1 MKRDWHTM
9 EIDELSAILET
20 PPTLVDA
27 ELALCELGDR
37 IRLRELNAIPEDI
50 HQLLVEHLG
59 APDPVVQL
67 EAAIVL
73 AELADTRAISVLV
86 SATKKRKH
94 RLEALRAMAKIKHPD
109 ITAALES
116 WLGRFW
122 GHWADKLQAAASLAS
137 QGNES
142 ALEYLRARCL
152 SRKPLE
158 RCSALELLGESRHP
172 KAVESLQEYLS
183 DPARPEWL
191 SAARGLAMHRSPEAK
206 IRLKSALGSVD
217 AELRGS
223 VMDWL
228 NERHL
233 SLEVEAQ
240 SKEVG

>member
-1 MKRDWHTM
+1 MARS
-9 EIDELSAILET
+9 LLG
-20 PPTLVDA
+20 TL
-27 ELALCELGDR
+27 
-37 IRLRELNAIPEDI
+37 
-50 HQLLVEHLG
+50 
-59 APDPVVQL
+59 
-67 EAAIVL
+67 
-73 AELADTRAISVLV
+73 
-86 SATKKRKH
+86 
-94 RLEALRAMAKIKHPD
+94 
-109 ITAALES
+109 
-116 WLGRFW
+116 
-122 GHWADKLQAAASLAS
+122 ADKLQAAASLAS

-172 KAVESLQEYLS
+172 QAVESIQEYLS

-240 SKEVG
+240 SKRLVEMKRLFGRSFVPDAPQCLGSGRRRRRKDAR

>member
-1 MKRDWHTM
+1 MKRDWQTM

-20 PPTLVDA
+20 PPSLVDA

-37 IRLRELNAIPEDI
+37 IRLRELSAIPEDL
-50 HQLLVEHLG
+50 HQILVEHLG

-73 AELADTRAISVLV
+73 AELADPRAISVLI

-116 WLGRFW
+116 WLSRFW

-137 QGNES
+137 QGNDN
-142 ALEYLRARCL
+142 AFEYLRARCL

-158 RCSALELLGESRHP
+158 RCSALEFIGESRHP
-172 KAVESLQEYLS
+172 KAVENIREYLIN
-183 DPARPEWL
+183 PARPEWL
-191 SAARGLAMHRSPEAK
+191 SAARGLGMHRSPEAK
-206 IRLKSALGSVD
+206 IVLKSALGSVD
-217 AELRGS
+217 AELQES

-233 SLEVEAQ
+233 SLEVDVQ

>member
-1 MKRDWHTM
+1 M
-9 EIDELSAILET
+9 EINELRAILET

-37 IRLRELNAIPEDI
+37 IRLRELSAIPEDL

-73 AELADTRAISVLV
+73 AELADTRAISVLIA
-86 SATKKRKH
+86 ATKKRKH

-109 ITAALES
+109 ITDALKS

-137 QGNES
+137 QGDDT
-142 ALEYLRARCL
+142 ALAYLRERCL

-158 RCSALELLGESRHP
+158 RCSALELIGESRHP
-172 KAVESLQEYLS
+172 QAIENIDEYLL

-191 SAARGLAMHRSPEAK
+191 SAARGLAMHRSAEAK

-217 AELRGS
+217 AELRES

-233 SLEVEAQ
+233 SLEVDTQ
-240 SKEVG
+240 PKEVG